1 MKRNTRVKT
10 SSGLSESV
18 IQQSL
23 ISACRLLESGF
34 FVGLDPVTELDMIY
48 SIPNEGVRSG
58 YMAGVMSRMGL
69 LKGIADLCLP
79 VRSYD
84 GLYGSLYLEMKTPS
98 GVVRPEQRHVHG
110 RLRDLGNKVV
120 VCRSARHGLTEI
132 CEHLGR
138 DDVIEYG
145 IDLIINP
152 GL

>member
-1 MKRNTRVKT
+1 
-10 SSGLSESV
+10 
-18 IQQSL
+18 
-23 ISACRLLESGF
+23 
-34 FVGLDPVTELDMIY
+34 
-48 SIPNEGVRSG
+48 
-58 YMAGVMSRMGL
+58 
-69 LKGIADLCLP
+69 
-79 VRSYD
+79 
-84 GLYGSLYLEMKTPS
+84 MKTPS

-132 CEHLGR
+132 CENLGR